1 MGWGDR
7 ESTPN
12 GTLEQPLQ
20 NASLRA
26 RRASQRARS
35 SSSTM
40 ATLRFFFCFFSSA
53 FFVSAPFSSQ
63 SLPHSHSPAQFQA
76 NPKSSPNASH
86 TSPEYIPNQKQTA
99 VDNVPS
105 LRDKVITHT
114 GTRARNDT
122 IRSSAM
128 HFNKHQDIQAAA
140 IQNATQIETGT
151 VLHRLQGQLLHCPS
165 FCTPQRNTYLAFNQQ

>member
-1 MGWGDR
+1 MGRSRKHTEWHIGAASPECFLACK
-7 ESTPN
+7 ESFPEGEEFKFHDGN
-12 GTLEQPLQ
+12 
-20 NASLRA
+20 
-26 RRASQRARS
+26 
-35 SSSTM
+35 TM
-40 ATLRFFFCFFSSA
+40 VFFFCFFSSA
-53 FFVSAPFSSQ
+53 FFVSAPFSPQ

-165 FCTPQRNTYLAFNQQ
+165 FCTPQRNTYLAFNQ

>member
-1 MGWGDR
+1 MGRSRKHTEWHIGAASPECFLACK
-7 ESTPN
+7 ESFPEGEEFKFHDGNT
-12 GTLEQPLQ
+12 TVF
-20 NASLRA
+20 
-26 RRASQRARS
+26 
-35 SSSTM
+35 
-40 ATLRFFFCFFSSA
+40 FFFCFFSSA